1 MPILT
6 PRLPRPALAEHPAFM
21 LMLLATLERL
31 HCTLG
36 EVREDYW
43 LVRAWRAIGA
53 DPMLSGRVAR
63 VGLGHALVT
72 GPAYGPA
79 PAGAQERARWQRR
92 LEQRVQAETGHRLDE
107 LGVEVRWAEAPVQV
121 RPAAVRSLLAKAV
134 EGDPRWEDLTRYA
147 SDLTPVTVPVVL
159 AAEATQAA

>member
-1 MPILT
+1 MTVLS

-21 LMLLATLERL
+21 LMLLVTLERL

-63 VGLGHALVT
+63 VGLGHALLT

-79 PAGAQERARWQRR
+79 PTLAPERGRWQHR
-92 LEQRVQAETGHRLDE
+92 LEERVKAETGHSLDE
-107 LGVEVRWAEAPVQV
+107 LGIEIRWAESAVQV
-121 RPAAVRSLLAKAV
+121 RSASVRSLLAKEV
-134 EGDPRWEDLTRYA
+134 DGDPRWEDLTLYA
-147 SDLTPVTVPVVL
+147 ADLTPVTVPVVF